1 MGLMTDRMAKNIMTT
16 TITKKYEKKNKYD
29 KKYDKKYNNKYE
41 TNMMTIMMHQGPDD
55 RPNMELGFQEHFWRN
70 GGATEQ
76 GFKYI

>member
-1 MGLMTDRMAKNIMTT
+1 MNPNDDAESALMMMGAIIVWHPPHVVDVVKSVAMMI
-16 TITKKYEKKNKYD
+16 D
-29 KKYDKKYNNKYE
+29 K
-41 TNMMTIMMHQGPDD
+41 TNMMTNMMHQGPDD